1 MTKKQYEMIKNVV
14 LTLDLLLNHF
24 IIQSCKEEESKE
36 SEDEKGNFRS
46 HLLERHSVT
55 KTYQGCEDGIPI
67 HLSKEV
73 RTIRNE
79 INTLTE
85 WLERHSHKYEESEV
99 V

>member
-1 MTKKQYEMIKNVV
+1 MTKKQYEMIKEVV

-36 SEDEKGNFRS
+36 WENEKGDFSRVQLES
-46 HLLERHSVT
+46 HRVT
-55 KTYQGCEDGIPI
+55 KTYKGGEDGIPI